1 MEQCKSTD
9 TSNESEQEKIG
20 MGEIVSCPRCKTCQH
35 LPETSEDT
43 VETELS
49 STIPAGEP
57 IPESIIRDQ
66 RAAKKTARLRQ
77 WLASISATFC
87 MVAVG
92 TVYGWITISL
102 PYLTS
107 EDNTTLK
114 LTSDEVAWLVSVTI
128 IGSTIGPFM
137 GASIADCYG
146 RRFCLLVCNGF
157 FILGWSFVL
166 LATKV
171 EILYVS
177 RVILGMGVG
186 IAYTTCPMYLS
197 EVASTEIRGAL
208 GTLTAVNVFTGSLF
222 TCCIGLWVSYTTL
235 SSILLILPMIFIV
248 IFIWF
253 PESPYYLVA
262 VDRRKKAYRSISYFK
277 GITKRNELMAEMEY
291 ICKVLGKNS
300 IKPSSNLN
308 SQSWLDKMRLMK
320 QPGNKKALCI
330 VVGLTTAQQLSGNF
344 STMQYLELLFM
355 KMKTIKSSVAT
366 IIVLAVGLLSGTA
379 ATVMVEIFGRR
390 ALLII
395 STLGLGIT
403 LGILTSYFALVQHIS
418 GSSTLDILA
427 VTDIIFYQLFYQLG
441 LGTLTNVLI
450 GELFPTEAKS
460 IAGAIV
466 IMFDAEARSANV
478 LNSSAEGFNPWP
490 AIAPCL
496 QGAQASTYRDST
508 CRDCSLWGAD
518 CSSVGRLQDCGW
530 AELPGRPLC
539 YTKDVEETGTS
550 CTSGCPLRRKCNKLE
565 LSSLDIAGEQRETKV
580 LYCLVGSSF
589 GDRNAL
595 N

>member
-1 MEQCKSTD
+1 MVLCFFSSIYFKVRKTEDVKKRVTIISG
-9 TSNESEQEKIG
+9 SEQEKIG

-35 LPETSEDT
+35 LPETSEDI

-49 STIPAGEP
+49 SAIAAREP

-66 RAAKKTARLRQ
+66 KAAKRTARLRQ

-87 MVAVG
+87 MIAVG

-114 LTSDEVAWLVSVTI
+114 LTSDEAAWLVSVTI

-253 PESPYYLVA
+253 PESPYYLMA

-277 GITKRNELMAEMEY
+277 GTTKRNELMAEMEY
-291 ICKVLGKNS
+291 ICKVLGRNS
-300 IKPSSNLN
+300 IKPSPNLN

-344 STMQYLELLFM
+344 NTMQYLELLFM

-366 IIVLAVGLLSGTA
+366 IIILTVGLLSGTA

-390 ALLII
+390 ALLIV
-395 STLGLGIT
+395 STLGLAIT
-403 LGILTSYFALVQHIS
+403 LGILTSYFALVQRIPD
-418 GSSTLDILA
+418 SSILDIVA
-427 VTDIIFYQLFYQLG
+427 VTDTIFYQLFYQLG

-466 IMFDAEARSANV
+466 IMFDGTFGFIVSKLYQVINDNVGPHITYTIFTICSAISFFMVHHFVPETKGKTHQEIRALLTGKKREDTDVVN
-478 LNSSAEGFNPWP
+478 
-490 AIAPCL
+490 
-496 QGAQASTYRDST
+496 
-508 CRDCSLWGAD
+508 
-518 CSSVGRLQDCGW
+518 
-530 AELPGRPLC
+530 AEL
-539 YTKDVEETGTS
+539 
-550 CTSGCPLRRKCNKLE
+550 
-565 LSSLDIAGEQRETKV
+565 GEQRPEERRTEIK
-580 LYCLVGSSF
+580 SSEARTSREE
-589 GDRNAL
+589 GIEAGTSK
-595 N
+595 